1 MDRSSDS
8 RDNSAETK
16 LEANIAVTT
25 FSSLAGCFWLDS
37 NLQGAQRLQR
47 DSERVLVGIAT
58 LPQISLTRVRGSE
71 TRQWS

>member
-16 LEANIAVTT
+16 LEANIAVTA
-25 FSSLAGCFWLDS
+25 FGSLAGCFWLDS
-37 NLQGAQRLQR
+37 NWQGAQRLQR